1 MLVKLIIIGVFCGIA
16 LALVLVGLLLM
27 RSGVRMQG
35 RCSACTMGKVVGVSN
50 MKAMDYIHLLNVEYE
65 AEGKTYRV
73 AGPKFSSV
81 RYSIVK
87 TPHKRVRA
95 TFISNLDGCTA
106 ETLPARLECRV
117 DANSAVSIARTPLLD
132 LFPIGTE
139 VPVWYD
145 PENPNTAYAFRWCR
159 PIRWTAGVGLV
170 ATGIG
175 LAILGIA
182 CFVLLPVPA

>member
-1 MLVKLIIIGVFCGIA
+1 MLVKLIVIGVFCGIA
-16 LALVLVGLLLM
+16 LVLALAGLLLM
-27 RSGVRMQG
+27 RSGARMQA
-35 RCSACTMGKVVGVSN
+35 RCSARATGKVVGVSN
-50 MKAMDYIHLLNVEYE
+50 MKAMDYVHLLNVEYE

-87 TPHKRVRA
+87 TPHKKVMA
-95 TFISNLDGCTA
+95 TFTSNLDGCTA
-106 ETLPARLECRV
+106 ETLPTCLKCRV

-132 LFPIGTE
+132 LFPVGTE

-159 PIRWTAGVGLV
+159 PTRWIAGVGLL

-182 CFVLLPVPA
+182 CFILLPAPA